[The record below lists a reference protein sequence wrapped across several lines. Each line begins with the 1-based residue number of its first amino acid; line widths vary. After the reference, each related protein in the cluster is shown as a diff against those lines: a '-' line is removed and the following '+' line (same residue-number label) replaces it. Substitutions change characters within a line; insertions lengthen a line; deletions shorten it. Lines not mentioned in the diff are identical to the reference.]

1 MAGHS
6 TTPDVTGSLVA
17 EVVALCRRGLRH
29 ADPPES
35 PGLRRLLGI
44 PEEFSSVQAL
54 PLLRESIMAATITL
68 AEEVRRVFQISSGA
82 DLGST
87 LPREKRLEMAAR
99 AERISTRTARRWS
112 EEKAPPQIVAHLL
125 RSPGRSAHHPNFDIT
140 QLHARLNLSIPT
152 PILCLERTIRI
163 RTPWIDRFYEEI
175 SIRDPREGTPVWREL
190 DGCALEKVTD
200 LGSGMWGASFTFPHP
215 LPVGATHTFSTS
227 LRFPSRKCLLP
238 EFAFRPHSTT
248 LNARIDIYFG
258 NRLPSLIEVFETTGS
273 PGQVPSPHVTEALI
287 PRHPIQHFEFPEIQ
301 RGLGVGVRWL
311 FNDQH
316 RARIPAGVTL

>member
-1 MAGHS
+1 MRAAAQ
-6 TTPDVTGSLVA
+6 VTHNGRVGLIATQGTVDSGVYEDALG
-17 EVVALCRRGLRH
+17 VV
-29 ADPPES
+29 P
-35 PGLRRLLGI
+35 
-44 PEEFSSVQAL
+44 
-54 PLLRESIMAATITL
+54 
-68 AEEVRRVFQISSGA
+68 
-82 DLGST
+82 
-87 LPREKRLEMAAR
+87 
-99 AERISTRTARRWS
+99 
-112 EEKAPPQIVAHLL
+112 
-125 RSPGRSAHHPNFDIT
+125 
-140 QLHARLNLSIPT
+140 
-152 PILCLERTIRI
+152 
-163 RTPWIDRFYEEI
+163 
-175 SIRDPREGTPVWREL
+175 
-190 DGCALEKVTD
+190 
-200 LGSGMWGASFTFPHP
+200 GASFTFPHP